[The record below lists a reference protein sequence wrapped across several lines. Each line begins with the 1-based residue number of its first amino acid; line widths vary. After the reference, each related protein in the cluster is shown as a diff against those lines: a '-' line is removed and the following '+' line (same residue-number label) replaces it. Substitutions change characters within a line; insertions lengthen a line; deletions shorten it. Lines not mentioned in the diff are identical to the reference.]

1 MTNEE
6 REAIKIL
13 KEIQESN
20 RAWLMQTKEENC
32 EKIYLKDIEAIDAVL
47 SLIKEQQEKIAKY
60 EKIYKEYDYYRW
72 VKELDKKDKQI
83 DLMAGFIGQD
93 MMCIRP
99 EIECNK
105 MTHDC
110 KECIKQY
117 FERKVEDVKD

>member
-1 MTNEE
+1 MINEQ

-32 EKIYLKDIEAIDAVL
+32 EKIYLKDIEAIDTVL
-47 SLIKEQQEKIAKY
+47 SLIKEQQEEI
-60 EKIYKEYDYYRW
+60 E
-72 VKELDKKDKQI
+72 KKDKQI
-83 DLMAGFIGQD
+83 NLMAEFIGQD